1 MSSSS
6 YSLSAFPNSP
16 FANARQSPRNLSPSS
31 PRHPSSPTSP
41 TEPFSRRTASRST
54 TAAISAV
61 TTIRELSTTAEL
73 LSGRTLLS
81 KLFATT
87 LPSQQRHGAPTNPPP
102 PTQILLAPE
111 EFIAVVGEL
120 RYKNGVQIFGVFPRP
135 DAVSSSRGPNVFSLP
150 RRAEI
155 IAESLASS
163 SHPRS
168 APGQVETALDEALS
182 APPSPSPIH
191 MSPPPTGVS
200 VPLDDPER
208 CLAVIVLRPLR
219 DPVFGRH
226 IYLDYVATERGLD
239 QESRSG
245 LRKIMLAHAEATASS
260 AGLPLVRASRAVE
273 EMAEGGRVGRARSAS
288 VAGRGRGVV
297 EEVRSRQRVMSH
309 SGAQQFGESL
319 LGTPVVEH
327 RQRRRSN
334 SRVAD
339 TEGSLEGSGGRR
351 RRPSASVRNLDIPKN
366 VFGETMTV
374 SPTRMNGE
382 EEDGDVARAAGPSA
396 QRTPRGGR
404 ARTYSNVNGRTGSTL
419 DESETAI
426 AKELLKTRKSL
437 FNLKF

>member
-1 MSSSS
+1 MAHSSASNSPSS
-6 YSLSAFPNSP
+6 YLPSPNS
-16 FANARQSPRNLSPSS
+16 NARQSPRNLSPSS
-31 PRHPSSPTSP
+31 PRYPSLPTSP
-41 TEPFSRRTASRST
+41 TEPFTRRTASRST
-54 TAAISAV
+54 TSAINAV
-61 TTIRELSTTAEL
+61 TAIRELSTTAEL
-73 LSGRTLLS
+73 LSGRNLLS

-87 LPSQQRHGAPTNPPP
+87 LQAQRRGANSPP

-120 RYKNGVQIFGVFPRP
+120 RSKNGVQIFGVFPRP
-135 DAVSSSRGPNVFSLP
+135 DAMTATLQRGPNIFSLP

-155 IAESLASS
+155 IAESLVSS
-163 SHPRS
+163 GHPRS

-191 MSPPPTGVS
+191 MSAPPTI
-200 VPLDDPER
+200 PLDDPER

-219 DPVFGRH
+219 DLVFGRH

-245 LRKIMLAHAEATASS
+245 LRKIMLAHAETTASS
-260 AGLPLVRASRAVE
+260 VGLPLVRASRAVE
-273 EMAEGGRVGRARSAS
+273 EMAEGGAGVGRSRSGS

-297 EEVRSRQRVMSH
+297 EEVRSPQRAMSH
-309 SGAQQFGESL
+309 SGTQEFGESM

-327 RQRRRSN
+327 RQRRRSR
-334 SRVAD
+334 STVANGD
-339 TEGSLEGSGGRR
+339 GVEGSGGRR
-351 RRPSASVRNLDIPKN
+351 RRPSASVKNLEIPKN

-382 EEDGDVARAAGPSA
+382 QDDGDVARAAGPSA
-396 QRTPRGGR
+396 QRTSRGGR
-404 ARTYSNVNGRTGSTL
+404 AKTYSNVNGSTL